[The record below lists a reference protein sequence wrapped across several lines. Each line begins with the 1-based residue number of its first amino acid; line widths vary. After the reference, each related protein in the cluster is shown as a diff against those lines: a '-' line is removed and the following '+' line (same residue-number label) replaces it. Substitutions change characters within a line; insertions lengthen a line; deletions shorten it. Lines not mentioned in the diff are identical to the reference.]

1 MRVQAFLTL
10 AFSIVAAMSLTSQA
24 ARARESMP
32 PESMPMENR
41 LARVDRM
48 VAARMG
54 EQNIPGYSLIVMKD
68 GRTVFKKSYGF
79 ADLASQ
85 RSATS
90 DTIFGLASLTKTFT
104 ALTLLTLVDRGL
116 IDLDSPVGKY
126 VDGLSPPYQ
135 ALTIRQLASMT
146 GGVPRRL
153 AREVPWK
160 RQLPILDSTPLVS
173 QPGSR
178 FLYSNYSYRI
188 LGTVIANV
196 TGHPYLEM
204 VREIILGPLGMQ
216 STATTVLLQETGR
229 VAQGYGDNM
238 GRGPL
243 RAIEYKNPAVS
254 FSAGMLAST
263 TEDLSRYVE
272 GLLSRKMLSEKGYQT
287 LWYQRPPLSTGE
299 PSAWAFGWHAGTN
312 EKLGGQYVVAM
323 NGGTQGVAS
332 TIIILPDSN
341 SAVIALCNLRKPPVY
356 AIARNV
362 AHLVFGS
369 GEPPDKPDDFENL
382 GSEGE
387 D

>member
-1 MRVQAFLTL
+1 M
-10 AFSIVAAMSLTSQA
+10 VAAMPLTSQT
-24 ARARESMP
+24 ARAQLTESTP
-32 PESMPMENR
+32 AESIPLDNR

-48 VAARMG
+48 VAAQMG

-68 GRTVFKKSYGF
+68 GRIVFKKSYGF
-79 ADLASQ
+79 ADLES
-85 RSATS
+85 RRPATS

-126 VDGLSPPYQ
+126 IDGLSPPYR

-173 QPGSR
+173 QPGSQ
-178 FLYSNYSYRI
+178 FLYSNYSYRL

-196 TGHPYLEM
+196 TGRPYLET
-204 VREIILGPLGMQ
+204 VREIVLGPLGMQ

-263 TEDLSRYVE
+263 TDDLSRYVE

-287 LWYQRPPLSTGE
+287 LWYQRPPLSTGA

-312 EKLGGQYVVAM
+312 EKMGGRYVVAM

-332 TIIILPDSN
+332 TIIILPESN

-362 AHLVFGS
+362 AHIVFGS
-369 GEPPDKPDDFENL
+369 GEPPESSEELENL
-382 GSEGE
+382 GSTGA

>member
-1 MRVQAFLTL
+1 M
-10 AFSIVAAMSLTSQA
+10 VAAVSLTFQA
-24 ARARESMP
+24 ARAHESMP

-41 LARVDRM
+41 LARVDQM

-68 GRTVFKKSYGF
+68 GRIVFKKSYGF

-116 IDLDSPVGKY
+116 IELDSPVGKY
-126 VDGLSPPYQ
+126 MDGLSPPYQ

-160 RQLPILDSTPLVS
+160 RQLPSLDSTPLVS

-178 FLYSNYSYRI
+178 FLYSNYSYRL

-196 TGHPYLEM
+196 TGRPYLEM

-263 TEDLSRYVE
+263 TDDLSRYVE

-312 EKLGGQYVVAM
+312 EKMGGQYVVAM

-362 AHLVFGS
+362 AHIVFGS
-369 GEPPDKPDDFENL
+369 GEPPDNPEEFENF
-382 GSEGE
+382 GSTGA